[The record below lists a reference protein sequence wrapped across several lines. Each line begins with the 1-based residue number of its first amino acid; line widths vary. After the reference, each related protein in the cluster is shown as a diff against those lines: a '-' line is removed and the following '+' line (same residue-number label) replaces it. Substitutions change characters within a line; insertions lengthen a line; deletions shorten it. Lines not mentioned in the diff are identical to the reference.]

1 MNTVKSFIKSEID
14 TLKNDVTL
22 PEYILWWVL
31 RILQAGVLIRL
42 IINDP
47 SNGNILLLSVNL
59 AATFLFTLL
68 RVLFAPIK
76 IVKKL
81 SFRGQSWLNVM
92 IFFGSFLAQG
102 LNWNHE
108 ISSWDKVLHLLAG
121 GFIVFVGN
129 EFINVFIRDSD
140 RISPLFRTFTAVGFS
155 YMAIAIWEVFEF
167 FVDYYWAG
175 SCNQAYNISPERDAW
190 FQAIFGLGAQ
200 NENQWA
206 VFDTSVDI
214 LCAVVG
220 AIPASIALLIYLVKK
235 EKREKALTVKV
246 EESVETEKEEVN
258 V

>member
-1 MNTVKSFIKSEID
+1 MNKIKSFIKNEIAC
-14 TLKNDVTL
+14 LKRDVAL
-22 PEYILWWVL
+22 PEYIMWWVL
-31 RILQAGVLIRL
+31 RILQSGALIHL
-42 IINDP
+42 IKTNPED
-47 SNGNILLLSVNL
+47 GNVLLLSVNL
-59 AATFLFTLL
+59 AGTFLFPLL
-68 RVLFAPIK
+68 RILFAPIK
-76 IVKKL
+76 ITRKL

-102 LNWNHE
+102 LRWNHE
-108 ISSWDKVLHLLAG
+108 VTSFDKILHLLAG

-129 EFINVFIRDSD
+129 EFINVFIREGD

-167 FVDYYWAG
+167 FVDYYWVD
-175 SCNQAYNISPERDAW
+175 SFNQAYNTSPERDAW
-190 FQAIFGLGAQ
+190 FMAIFGLGAQ

-220 AIPASIALLIYLVKK
+220 AIPASIALLIYLVRK
-235 EKREKALTVKV
+235 EKREKALTVNLA
-246 EESVETEKEEVN
+246 EAAEAEKEEVN

>member
-1 MNTVKSFIKSEID
+1 MNRIKVFIKNETD
-14 TLKNDVTL
+14 TLKKDVTL

-31 RILQAGVLIRL
+31 RLLQAGALIHLIRT
-42 IINDP
+42 NPTD
-47 SNGNILLLSVNL
+47 GNVLLLSVNL
-59 AATFLFTLL
+59 AGTFLFPLL
-68 RVLFAPIK
+68 RILFAPIK

-102 LNWNHE
+102 LRWNHE

-129 EFINVFIRDSD
+129 EFINIFVREGD
-140 RISPLFRTFTAVGFS
+140 RISPPFRTFTAVGFS

-167 FVDYYWAG
+167 FVDYYWVD

-246 EESVETEKEEVN
+246 EETVETEKEEVN